1 MPSGENVSKCFR
13 SFKATRRFVDTD
25 GPLKPVSTLFE
36 GRAVIARV
44 LGDGVPGARLS
55 GGGWVSPGCLFSGFF
70 IKASQVGNRKV
81 WPRVS
86 LSVHQS
92 LSLGDEKRMPFSFSM
107 AIPSL
112 PLSGCLWVKCVLSR
126 HRWATYSLPGP
137 VCSSDVRFCMVSL
150 LALWVCLFLKMFS
163 GFVWIMIYL
172 MV

>member
-1 MPSGENVSKCFR
+1 MPFGENVSKCFR

-36 GRAVIARV
+36 GRAVIAWV

-112 PLSGCLWVKCVLSR
+112 PLSGCL
-126 HRWATYSLPGP
+126 
-137 VCSSDVRFCMVSL
+137 
-150 LALWVCLFLKMFS
+150 
-163 GFVWIMIYL
+163 
-172 MV
+172 